1 MLVEDGIPRTND
13 AGASDLELAESALD
27 GDPQAAAK
35 VLAMLRSP
43 ALGAFLRSRGATETE
58 ASDIIGNLCGDCFGG
73 ERAKGGMHR
82 LLGRYNGACPL
93 PAFLRRVAVNRLISL
108 KRKQARWHE
117 PAGGAGEP
125 GEAGARRVIA
135 GAEPGE
141 PGAPG
146 ADEEIIPLLRDALQ
160 RAFAAVDAE
169 KLVLF
174 RLIHSHGVPQKRV
187 AGMWGWHESKV
198 SRAMEA
204 LRGELKDAILAEVRR
219 RDAWLELQWDDFIG
233 LCAESNDLFP
243 RVPVFRRI

>member
-1 MLVEDGIPRTND
+1 M
-13 AGASDLELAESALD
+13 
-27 GDPQAAAK
+27 
-35 VLAMLRSP
+35 
-43 ALGAFLRSRGATETE
+43 
-58 ASDIIGNLCGDCFGG
+58 
-73 ERAKGGMHR
+73 
-82 LLGRYNGACPL
+82 
-93 PAFLRRVAVNRLISL
+93 NRLISL
-108 KRKQARWHE
+108 KRKQALCHE

-141 PGAPG
+141 PGEPGEPEAPG
-146 ADEEIIPLLRDALQ
+146 ADEEIIPLLRDALH

-169 KLVLF
+169 KLLLF

-233 LCAESNDLFP
+233 LRAESNDLFP

>member
-1 MLVEDGIPRTND
+1 
-13 AGASDLELAESALD
+13 
-27 GDPQAAAK
+27 
-35 VLAMLRSP
+35 
-43 ALGAFLRSRGATETE
+43 
-58 ASDIIGNLCGDCFGG
+58 
-73 ERAKGGMHR
+73 MHR

-108 KRKQARWHE
+108 KRKQVLWHE
-117 PAGGAGEP
+117 LAAAVDDSDDG
-125 GEAGARRVIA
+125 GARRMIA
-135 GAEPGE
+135 AGGTAESD
-141 PGAPG
+141 APG
-146 ADEEIIPLLRDALQ
+146 ADEKIIPLLRDALH

-219 RDAWLELQWDDFIG
+219 RDAWLELKWEDFIG
-233 LCAESNDLFP
+233 LCAESNQLFP
-243 RVPVFRRI
+243 RVPVFGRV